1 MYFFC
6 KGEMMNIEKET
17 SEYQRIV
24 ATVVGDLSEAEL
36 KFYLCVINPQRKRI
50 YPLWVKTNSAHRYH
64 FLA

>member
-36 KFYLCVINPQRKRI
+36 KFYK
-50 YPLWVKTNSAHRYH
+50 
-64 FLA
+64 

>member
-1 MYFFC
+1 LGIDVFFC

-36 KFYLCVINPQRKRI
+36 KFYLCGLYKWLRCSV
-50 YPLWVKTNSAHRYH
+50 SAAVLI
-64 FLA
+64 FLN